1 MSSSAKTRL
10 MIYRQLALPSTPDSI
25 HEVENVVD
33 EIRQELEFKDD
44 VYANVMVALTEAVNN
59 SIIHGNKSD
68 VNKKV
73 YVEFEIPNSYRL
85 LVRVHDEGPGFDI
98 KGLPDPTAP
107 ENIDKIGGRGVFLMM
122 HLSDSISF
130 SEDGKLVEMTFNI

>member
-1 MSSSAKTRL
+1 MSSSAKTRH

-33 EIRQELEFKDD
+33 EIRNELDFKDD

-59 SIIHGNKSD
+59 SILHGNQAD
-68 VNKKV
+68 VKKKV

-85 LVRVHDEGPGFDI
+85 LVRVHDEGTGFDPMS
-98 KGLPDPTAP
+98 LPDPTSP
-107 ENIDKIGGRGVFLMM
+107 ENIDKIGGRGVFLMTQ
-122 HLSDSISF
+122 LSDRISF
-130 SEDGKLVEMTFNI
+130 SEDGKQVEMLFNF

>member
-1 MSSSAKTRL
+1 MSSSANTRL

-33 EIRQELEFKDD
+33 EIRQELDFKDD

-59 SIIHGNKSD
+59 SIIHGNNSD
-68 VNKKV
+68 VSKKV
-73 YVEFEIPNSYRL
+73 YLEFEIPTSYRL
-85 LVRVHDEGPGFDI
+85 LVRVHDEGTGFRPED
-98 KGLPDPTAP
+98 LPDPTSP
-107 ENIDKIGGRGVFLMM
+107 GNIDKIGGRGVFLMM

-130 SEDGKLVEMTFNI
+130 SEDGKMVEMVFNI